1 MAGHMNHSTNWS
13 SSDVGGLCWVSDPAQ
28 AYIEAKVTSVGGG
41 RVTAASN
48 DGRDFDV
55 DLELPLK
62 PPSRKQKE
70 APRRVLQRVPLT
82 SNNGASA
89 RVPGTGNARVT
100 RSYVGVDNM
109 DNLSTLHEAAILD
122 NIQHRFRMDL
132 IYTNTGPILIA
143 MNPFKWL
150 PIYGD
155 DVIGRYHGRPYGA
168 LPPHCY
174 QEAEDAFT
182 SLQRT
187 RKNQAIVICGESGA
201 GKTETTKLMLHYLS
215 VASKRTSA
223 RRESGAEQGAG
234 GPTIA
239 ERMVA
244 SNPLLE
250 AFGNA
255 KTLRND
261 NSSRFGKFT
270 RFDFAMNSAV
280 INGGHIENLLLEKVR
295 VVEQAPGERNYHVF
309 YQLCRGA
316 AKGLLEGAAGM
327 GLAGAALEPAS
338 HGYSSGCADVAH
350 LDDAEEFQA
359 TVAALDALG
368 VRSDERERI
377 FRVAAAVAWLGDV
390 HFVEAADDGSAVAP
404 GDKALAQAATLL
416 GVDAAKLAAALVVR
430 VREIHGGETV
440 TSLNDVKAAAGL
452 RDALAKATFS
462 RLFDWLVSRANAAF
476 DVSGGKETQFIGVL
490 DIFGFEDMQSNGFEQ
505 VFINT
510 TNEMLQKVFNDIIFK
525 SEEEEYT
532 REQIDWDKTVFP
544 DNTPCIE
551 LLSKRPNGILRLLDG
566 ECLRGN
572 AASDGAKFA
581 AKVNKAHGGSPF
593 FEVCGP
599 ASVWRRND
607 GTRTSEEDFLVH
619 HFAGPIVYTVSNF
632 VDKNRD
638 ALFGHVYDVLAGSSA
653 PVVAACFPP
662 RPAAEAAAKMTVAN
676 KYLGQLN
683 ALVNVLRESS
693 SRFVRCIKT
702 NEDKLPAKLDKP
714 SVLRQ
719 LVCSGVMAALEVR
732 RAGFPTRVLYRE
744 FVRDFRA
751 FTPRGA
757 ALVDPKA
764 FAAAMMKH
772 PHVAE
777 AVPASAY
784 RLGVSKLFMQ
794 SEVLYKLQSI
804 KNAML
809 YPFVRRL
816 QRWWIKLQGSILQRK
831 LKRCQHVVA
840 NAKTEASI
848 KGVAAVEYVLN
859 ALAAAAA
866 AGDGAAAAVGAGKA
880 GPAAEAIAAFRTA
893 ADRCASVVEAAVKQK
908 EEAYRIRAELLSE
921 IDGANERCG
930 ALKTTANELYDPADS
945 KALLAVAAGAEKALA
960 ECRVELLTVANSWD
974 RGTLAMSMS
983 QGPHTLRRAGTMASM
998 ANLIAQ
1004 PAETSAEQR
1013 RRRLDGALKAVRDGE
1028 LAAAAYLEK
1037 KRRMDEARAEFQAS
1051 LDLASERLGAIQVD
1065 VFIIAGIRTVSDAVV
1080 GARDAIFAAQKALQ
1094 AVDPGPCKAA
1104 VADATRAVEAALAT
1118 AQREAARVAAL
1129 VTLDESEK
1137 CLAEIAYQAQDAGFE
1152 NRMADSSALAEA
1164 AIATARGACAYP
1176 DVHVLQQ
1183 STQRA
1188 VDAVN
1193 ACGELL
1199 EREIARKKA
1208 EEKARFNKLLGR
1220 FQKMD
1225 EQNSGGALPNFAR
1238 QGSKNAKPLFKV
1250 RRVAEQTEDVSGVGP
1265 SSDVAPASPAPARKK
1280 ALAFA
1285 ATPPPPAPPATPA
1298 APPFSAGGEPPETPY
1313 TPGPPP
1319 PPTPAG
1325 GHTLETWIAAKNL
1338 GKYEAQLLDLAGD
1351 LHDLVEMT
1359 DDDAAELI
1367 AECKMPKLAARRF
1380 KKALIELGASV
1391 AP

>member
-1 MAGHMNHSTNWS
+1 
-13 SSDVGGLCWVSDPAQ
+13 
-28 AYIEAKVTSVGGG
+28 
-41 RVTAASN
+41 
-48 DGRDFDV
+48 
-55 DLELPLK
+55 
-62 PPSRKQKE
+62 
-70 APRRVLQRVPLT
+70 
-82 SNNGASA
+82 
-89 RVPGTGNARVT
+89 
-100 RSYVGVDNM
+100 M

-223 RRESGAEQGAG
+223 RRESGAEPGAG

-368 VRSDERERI
+368 
-377 FRVAAAVAWLGDV
+377 
-390 HFVEAADDGSAVAP
+390 AADDGSAVAP
-404 GDKALAQAATLL
+404 GDEALAQAAKLL

-440 TSLNDVKAAAGL
+440 TSLNDVAAATGL
-452 RDALAKATFS
+452 RNALAKATFS

-490 DIFGFEDMQSNGFEQ
+490 DIFGFEDMHSNGFEQ

-525 SEEEEYT
+525 SEEDEYT

-632 VDKNRD
+632 
-638 ALFGHVYDVLAGSSA
+638 
-653 PVVAACFPP
+653 
-662 RPAAEAAAKMTVAN
+662 AAAKMTVAN

-764 FAAAMMKH
+764 LAAAMMKH

-840 NAKTEASI
+840 SAKTEASI

-859 ALAAAAA
+859 ATPRRRWRRRCR
-866 AGDGAAAAVGAGKA
+866 AVGAGKA
-880 GPAAEAIAAFRTA
+880 GPAAEAIAAFRAA

-974 RGTLAMSMS
+974 RGTLAMSAS

-1013 RRRLDGALKAVRDGE
+1013 RRRLDDALKVVRDGE

-1051 LDLASERLGAIQVD
+1051 LDLASERLGAIQVE

-1094 AVDPGPCKAA
+1094 AVDPEPCKAA

-1152 NRMADSSALAEA
+1152 ARMADSSALAEA

-1176 DVHVLQQ
+1176 DVQVLQA

-1208 EEKARFNKLLGR
+1208 QEKARFNKLLGR

-1265 SSDVAPASPAPARKK
+1265 SSD
-1280 ALAFA
+1280 
-1285 ATPPPPAPPATPA
+1285 
-1298 APPFSAGGEPPETPY
+1298 
-1313 TPGPPP
+1313 
-1319 PPTPAG
+1319 
-1325 GHTLETWIAAKNL
+1325 TWIAAKNL

-1380 KKALIELGASV
+1380 KKALSSASV

>member
-82 SNNGASA
+82 SNN
-89 RVPGTGNARVT
+89 
-100 RSYVGVDNM
+100 GVDNM

-368 VRSDERERI
+368 VRADERERI

-390 HFVEAADDGSAVAP
+390 TFVEAADDGSAVAP
-404 GDKALAQAATLL
+404 GDEALAQAAKLL

-440 TSLNDVKAAAGL
+440 TSLNDVAAATGL
-452 RDALAKATFS
+452 RNALAKATFS

-490 DIFGFEDMQSNGFEQ
+490 DIFGFEDMHSNGFEQ

-525 SEEEEYT
+525 SEEDEYT

-764 FAAAMMKH
+764 LAAAMMKH

-840 NAKTEASI
+840 SAKTEASI

-866 AGDGAAAAVGAGKA
+866 AAATSAVGK
-880 GPAAEAIAAFRTA
+880 TA
-893 ADRCASVVEAAVKQK
+893 SASS
-908 EEAYRIRAELLSE
+908 RSSS
-921 IDGANERCG
+921 
-930 ALKTTANELYDPADS
+930 P
-945 KALLAVAAGAEKALA
+945 
-960 ECRVELLTVANSWD
+960 RV
-974 RGTLAMSMS
+974 
-983 QGPHTLRRAGTMASM
+983 
-998 ANLIAQ
+998 
-1004 PAETSAEQR
+1004 
-1013 RRRLDGALKAVRDGE
+1013 
-1028 LAAAAYLEK
+1028 
-1037 KRRMDEARAEFQAS
+1037 
-1051 LDLASERLGAIQVD
+1051 
-1065 VFIIAGIRTVSDAVV
+1065 
-1080 GARDAIFAAQKALQ
+1080 
-1094 AVDPGPCKAA
+1094 
-1104 VADATRAVEAALAT
+1104 
-1118 AQREAARVAAL
+1118 
-1129 VTLDESEK
+1129 
-1137 CLAEIAYQAQDAGFE
+1137 
-1152 NRMADSSALAEA
+1152 
-1164 AIATARGACAYP
+1164 
-1176 DVHVLQQ
+1176 
-1183 STQRA
+1183 
-1188 VDAVN
+1188 
-1193 ACGELL
+1193 
-1199 EREIARKKA
+1199 
-1208 EEKARFNKLLGR
+1208 
-1220 FQKMD
+1220 
-1225 EQNSGGALPNFAR
+1225 FAR
-1238 QGSKNAKPLFKV
+1238 
-1250 RRVAEQTEDVSGVGP
+1250 
-1265 SSDVAPASPAPARKK
+1265 PAS
-1280 ALAFA
+1280 
-1285 ATPPPPAPPATPA
+1285 
-1298 APPFSAGGEPPETPY
+1298 
-1313 TPGPPP
+1313 
-1319 PPTPAG
+1319 
-1325 GHTLETWIAAKNL
+1325 NVL
-1338 GKYEAQLLDLAGD
+1338 GKKFVDGSAQG
-1351 LHDLVEMT
+1351 
-1359 DDDAAELI
+1359 
-1367 AECKMPKLAARRF
+1367 
-1380 KKALIELGASV
+1380 
-1391 AP
+1391 

>member
-1 MAGHMNHSTNWS
+1 MSGW
-13 SSDVGGLCWVSDPAQ
+13 DVNTPVLVSDAADGWTAAAVQ
-28 AYIEAKVTSVGGG
+28 KASGIGSDALLEVRLDKDGTLVERRGAEVEIFDGAALAGASDMAALEALTEGRMLECLRRRYAADAIYTSVGGI
-41 RVTAASN
+41 VIAAN
-48 DGRDFDV
+48 PFRALPHLYDDAAVARFREGDDGALAAPHPFAIGEAALRGLVRD
-55 DLELPLK
+55 
-62 PPSRKQKE
+62 
-70 APRRVLQRVPLT
+70 
-82 SNNGASA
+82 GASQS
-89 RVPGTGNARVT
+89 V
-100 RSYVGVDNM
+100 
-109 DNLSTLHEAAILD
+109 
-122 NIQHRFRMDL
+122 L
-132 IYTNTGPILIA
+132 I
-143 MNPFKWL
+143 
-150 PIYGD
+150 
-155 DVIGRYHGRPYGA
+155 
-168 LPPHCY
+168 
-174 QEAEDAFT
+174 
-182 SLQRT
+182 S
-187 RKNQAIVICGESGA
+187 GESGA
-201 GKTETTKLMLHYLS
+201 GKTE
-215 VASKRTSA
+215 ASKHIQTYFALCSA
-223 RRESGAEQGAG
+223 GTGSSEV
-234 GPTIA
+234 
-239 ERMVA
+239 ERVKKVFLE

-368 VRSDERERI
+368 VRADERERI

-390 HFVEAADDGSAVAP
+390 TFVEAADDGSAVAP
-404 GDKALAQAATLL
+404 GDEALAQAAKLL

-440 TSLNDVKAAAGL
+440 TSLNDVAAATGL
-452 RDALAKATFS
+452 RNALAKATFS

-490 DIFGFEDMQSNGFEQ
+490 DIFGFEDMHSNGFEQ

-525 SEEEEYT
+525 SEEDEYT

-764 FAAAMMKH
+764 LAAAMMKH

-840 NAKTEASI
+840 SAKTEASI

-866 AGDGAAAAVGAGKA
+866 AAATSAVGK
-880 GPAAEAIAAFRTA
+880 TA
-893 ADRCASVVEAAVKQK
+893 SASS
-908 EEAYRIRAELLSE
+908 RSSS
-921 IDGANERCG
+921 
-930 ALKTTANELYDPADS
+930 P
-945 KALLAVAAGAEKALA
+945 
-960 ECRVELLTVANSWD
+960 RV
-974 RGTLAMSMS
+974 
-983 QGPHTLRRAGTMASM
+983 
-998 ANLIAQ
+998 
-1004 PAETSAEQR
+1004 
-1013 RRRLDGALKAVRDGE
+1013 
-1028 LAAAAYLEK
+1028 
-1037 KRRMDEARAEFQAS
+1037 
-1051 LDLASERLGAIQVD
+1051 
-1065 VFIIAGIRTVSDAVV
+1065 
-1080 GARDAIFAAQKALQ
+1080 
-1094 AVDPGPCKAA
+1094 
-1104 VADATRAVEAALAT
+1104 
-1118 AQREAARVAAL
+1118 
-1129 VTLDESEK
+1129 
-1137 CLAEIAYQAQDAGFE
+1137 
-1152 NRMADSSALAEA
+1152 
-1164 AIATARGACAYP
+1164 
-1176 DVHVLQQ
+1176 
-1183 STQRA
+1183 
-1188 VDAVN
+1188 
-1193 ACGELL
+1193 
-1199 EREIARKKA
+1199 
-1208 EEKARFNKLLGR
+1208 
-1220 FQKMD
+1220 
-1225 EQNSGGALPNFAR
+1225 FAR
-1238 QGSKNAKPLFKV
+1238 
-1250 RRVAEQTEDVSGVGP
+1250 
-1265 SSDVAPASPAPARKK
+1265 PAS
-1280 ALAFA
+1280 
-1285 ATPPPPAPPATPA
+1285 
-1298 APPFSAGGEPPETPY
+1298 
-1313 TPGPPP
+1313 
-1319 PPTPAG
+1319 
-1325 GHTLETWIAAKNL
+1325 NVL
-1338 GKYEAQLLDLAGD
+1338 GKKFVDGSAQG
-1351 LHDLVEMT
+1351 
-1359 DDDAAELI
+1359 
-1367 AECKMPKLAARRF
+1367 
-1380 KKALIELGASV
+1380 
-1391 AP
+1391 